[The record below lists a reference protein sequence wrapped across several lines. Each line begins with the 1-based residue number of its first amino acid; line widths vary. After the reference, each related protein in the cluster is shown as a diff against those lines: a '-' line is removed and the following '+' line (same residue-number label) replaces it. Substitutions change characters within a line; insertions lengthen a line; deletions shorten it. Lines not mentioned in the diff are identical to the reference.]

1 MKVTRIIQVPT
12 PEQIQGICKVA
23 AFLRADIWRRF
34 GALKNVGKSNLD
46 IRKEISK
53 ASYYNGLEIDGTI
66 RNETTKDVI
75 NDILLYKAAAKE
87 KVRKAI
93 CVRTDNPE
101 ERKRLFTL
109 LKRDEWLKDSF
120 LHRQMRKHFKHG
132 VAHADNQF
140 IVRSDRYLVSHEQ
153 NRLVIT
159 IRIAKQYGG
168 NIKLVTTTNGKNVHL
183 GKCNLRI
190 ICKGDMTEIHYCTEK
205 QPGRPHGEHEVG
217 VDKGYTEAFAASN
230 GNFHGAGFGDIMS
243 EYSDK
248 AAKIG
253 KARNKLHALER
264 KHREAGRIK
273 KADNLR
279 KNNLSAKKITAR
291 REKYQKRLEN
301 IVFKAVHSI
310 VDKAA
315 VVVSEDLT
323 SPIAKKKPWKK
334 YNRRMSAWAKG
345 LLAKALETVC
355 QQRGANHF
363 LVAAAYTS
371 QMDSATGLLEGKRI
385 GDKFYRANGD
395 VLQADLNASRN
406 VLARLHDP
414 EITRYMS
421 HQKIKQ
427 ILLSRSPAE
436 LTVNRLELETSVCQP
451 SADNS

>member
-1 MKVTRIIQVPT
+1 MKVTRILQAPT
-12 PEQIQGICKVA
+12 PEQVPDICKVA

-34 GALKNVGKSNLD
+34 GALKNVGKSTLD

-53 ASYYNGLEIDGTI
+53 SSYYKDLEIDGTI

-93 CVRTDNPE
+93 FSRTEDQQ
-101 ERKRLFTL
+101 ERKRLFTV
-109 LKRDEWLKDSF
+109 LKHDEWLKDNF

-140 IVRSDRYLVSHEQ
+140 VVRSDRYAVSYEQ
-153 NRLVIT
+153 DRLVIT
-159 IRIAKQYGG
+159 IRIAKQYGSD
-168 NIKLVTTTNGKNVHL
+168 IKLVATTNGRNVHL
-183 GKCNLRI
+183 GNCNLRI
-190 ICKGDMTEIHYCTEK
+190 ICKGDVTEIHYCTEK
-205 QPGRPHGEHEVG
+205 QPGRPHGEQEVG
-217 VDKGYTEAFAASN
+217 VDKGYTEAFADSD
-230 GNFHGAGFGDIMS
+230 GDFHGAGFGKVMT

-248 AAKIG
+248 VSKTG
-253 KARNKLHALER
+253 KARNKLHTLE
-264 KHREAGRIK
+264 KTHREAGRIK
-273 KADNLR
+273 KADNIR
-279 KNNLSAKKITAR
+279 KNNLGAKKLTIR

-301 IVFKAVHSI
+301 IAFKAVHSI
-310 VDKAA
+310 VDKSA

-323 SPIAKKKPWKK
+323 SPISKKKPWKK
-334 YNRRMSAWAKG
+334 YNRRMGAWAKG

-371 QMDSATGLLEGKRI
+371 QMDSVTGLLEGKRVD
-385 GDKFYRANGD
+385 DKFYRINGD

-406 VLARLHDP
+406 VLARLRDP

-427 ILLSRSPAE
+427 ILLARSPAE